1 MIHDNVINFSYQKIL
16 SSDSFLFN
24 WEFIGGIPSHFPQK
38 IKMILEIDE
47 KTKHLYGSPSRRQRR
62 GCSSSL
68 VALLTPLNNS

>member
-38 IKMILEIDE
+38 IKMILGIDE
-47 KTKHLYGSPSRRQRR
+47 KTI
-62 GCSSSL
+62 
-68 VALLTPLNNS
+68 VN